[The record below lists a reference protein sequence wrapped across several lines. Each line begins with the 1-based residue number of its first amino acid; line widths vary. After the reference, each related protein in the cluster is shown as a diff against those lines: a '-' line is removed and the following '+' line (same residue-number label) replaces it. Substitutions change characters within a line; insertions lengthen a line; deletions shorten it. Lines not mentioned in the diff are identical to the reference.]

1 MTAVPSKQPDT
12 LEQDGTDPLQ
22 NPAFLERRRRQ
33 WESENQSH
41 LEPLRRAT
49 AAIRGEQASER
60 LIDHPEGRRC
70 LVRGIRY
77 HDGFANKLRQDSA
90 ANFPPLIRRALNARD
105 IMSNRIPD
113 MAGGGEDSEET
124 EDIPYCFWHPDVPT
138 EDTLRELL
146 RRYRSTAMRYQVGRA
161 CAVAGY
167 TGLYRE
173 LDLLPD
179 VAIAEEARDSG
190 DRGSAIYELVV
201 AQPTRYAVM
210 DDYSRTVR
218 QHPVPGACLNGDT
231 CVRSTLDKRQSIKDE
246 NGHQI
251 DVWEPMLDIAEDWR
265 VDIEGRNW
273 NEGWPVDPEAVQL
286 LHQPLPRDL
295 PTVDKN
301 LLILMVA
308 CLMRGIHHNTFFAKW
323 YAEQP
328 GIHPLLAQSCNA
340 RFLMNNDTSWA
351 TDSLPDGHLPRQIW
365 YPGLAAED
373 TYRDLARR
381 KPAMVPQIARA
392 CIAADYECL
401 FDDLDP
407 VPEYELNLAASESR
421 NRHYTDYLF
430 AKTTRMAADSGKAQE
445 DSDPGERQYDSDS
458 SYARECAIDSVYG
471 VLMAET
477 RTKRSDALFY
487 VPPFVSH
494 LPRELSVDH
503 VSFEGGVFQGAIGS
517 AVCEILVVCLGV
529 GPFAPAAER
538 LPRAGSGGDA
548 VCAQEASRRVSTCAP
563 WTRRRCAPR

>member
-1 MTAVPSKQPDT
+1 MPAEQPGT
-12 LEQDGTDPLQ
+12 VEQDGTDGTDPLQ
-22 NPAFLERRRRQ
+22 DPAYLERQRQQWQ

-41 LEPLRRAT
+41 LEPLRQVT
-49 AAIRGEQASER
+49 AVIRGEQTFVW

-77 HDGFANKLRQDSA
+77 HDDFANKLREDGA

-113 MAGGGEDSEET
+113 MGGGGEES
-124 EDIPYCFWHPDVPT
+124 EDIPYCFSHPDVPT

-146 RRYRSTAMRYQVGRA
+146 RRYRSMAMRYQVGRA

-190 DRGSAIYELVV
+190 DRGRAIYELVV

-210 DDYSRTVR
+210 DDYNRTVR
-218 QHPVPGACLNGDT
+218 QQPVPGACLNGDT
-231 CVRSTLDKRQSIKDE
+231 CVRSTLDKRQSIKDG

-273 NEGWPVDPEAVQL
+273 NEGWPVDPEAVRL

-301 LLILMVA
+301 LLILMAAWSGDIDRYARLRRPRMIAGEVA
-308 CLMRGIHHNTFFAKW
+308 CLVRGIHHNTFFAKW
-323 YAEQP
+323 YSEQP
-328 GIHPLLAQSCNA
+328 GIQPLLAQSCNA

-351 TDSLPDGHLPRQIW
+351 TDLLPDDHLPRQIW

-381 KPAMVPQIARA
+381 KPTMVPQIARA
-392 CIAADYECL
+392 CIAADYE
-401 FDDLDP
+401 
-407 VPEYELNLAASESR
+407 
-421 NRHYTDYLF
+421 
-430 AKTTRMAADSGKAQE
+430 
-445 DSDPGERQYDSDS
+445 
-458 SYARECAIDSVYG
+458 
-471 VLMAET
+471 
-477 RTKRSDALFY
+477 
-487 VPPFVSH
+487 
-494 LPRELSVDH
+494 
-503 VSFEGGVFQGAIGS
+503 
-517 AVCEILVVCLGV
+517 
-529 GPFAPAAER
+529 
-538 LPRAGSGGDA
+538 
-548 VCAQEASRRVSTCAP
+548 
-563 WTRRRCAPR
+563 